1 MIIFDRVS
9 KKYEGEDTPVF
20 TDFSERIEDGEF
32 IILKGESGIGKTTL
46 IRLIT
51 KETEAD
57 SGEIT
62 VGRYRLSEIKKN
74 KIPEYR
80 REIGVIFQDFR
91 LFTDYTVY
99 GNLEL
104 TLSLTGCDR
113 RSAEEKITHVL
124 TMMGIDHLHK
134 RYPNELSGGEQQKVC
149 MARAIINNPMVVL
162 ADEPTGNLDP
172 ASSAE
177 IAELLSIIHR
187 QGITVI
193 MATHDI
199 STVEALGDTVRVIS
213 LDKRKEI
220 D

>member
-9 KKYEGEDTPVF
+9 KQYEGEASPVF
-20 TDFSERIEDGEF
+20 KEFSERIEDGEF
-32 IILKGESGIGKTTL
+32 IVLQGKSGMGKTTL

-51 KETEAD
+51 KETEPD

-62 VGRYRLSEIKKN
+62 VGRYRLSDIKRN
-74 KIPEYR
+74 RIPEYR

-91 LFTDYTVY
+91 LFGDYTVY

-134 RYPNELSGGEQQKVC
+134 RYPKELSGGEQQKVC

-193 MATHDI
+193 MATHDMT
-199 STVEALGDTVRVIS
+199 TVKALKDKVRVIS
-213 LDKRKEI
+213 LDNRKDVI
-220 D
+220 

>member
-32 IILKGESGIGKTTL
+32 IVLKGESGIGKTTL
-46 IRLIT
+46 ISLIT

-213 LDKRKEI
+213 LDKRKET

>member
-9 KKYEGEDTPVF
+9 KKYEGEENPVF

-51 KETEAD
+51 KETEPD
-57 SGEIT
+57 SGDIT
-62 VGRYRLSEIKKN
+62 VGRYRLSEIKRN

-91 LFTDYTVY
+91 LFADYTVY

-104 TLSLTGCDR
+104 TLSLTGCER
-113 RSAEEKITHVL
+113 KSAEDKITHVL

-134 RYPNELSGGEQQKVC
+134 RYPRELSGGEQQKVC
-149 MARAIINNPMVVL
+149 MARAIINNPMVLL

-172 ASSAE
+172 SSSAE

-193 MATHDI
+193 MATHD
-199 STVEALGDTVRVIS
+199 LS
-213 LDKRKEI
+213 LI
-220 D
+220 HI

>member
-1 MIIFDRVS
+1 MIFFDRVS
-9 KKYEGEDTPVF
+9 KKYEGEENPVF

-51 KETEAD
+51 KETEPD
-57 SGEIT
+57 SGDIT
-62 VGRYRLSEIKKN
+62 VGRYRLSEIKRN

-91 LFTDYTVY
+91 LFADYTVY

-113 RSAEEKITHVL
+113 KSAEDKITHVL

-134 RYPNELSGGEQQKVC
+134 RYPRELSGGEQQKVC
-149 MARAIINNPMVVL
+149 MARAIINNPMVLL

-172 ASSAE
+172 SSSAE

-187 QGITVI
+187 HGITVI
-193 MATHDI
+193 MATHDT
-199 STVEALGDTVRVIS
+199 STVKALGDTVRVIS

-220 D
+220 N